1 MTVFQNFGQAVISA
15 LGHALDL
22 LLVFIPLLLGFLLI
36 MLVGYLIAAAL
47 SKAVTFLLRKIGFD
61 NLSNRIGL
69 TRLEQ
74 RMGVRLDPAGVLG
87 KIVFWFIL
95 LVFLVPATNALGL
108 TAVSGILNTMIA
120 YIPNV
125 FVAIL
130 VLFLG
135 TLAAT
140 FVADIVRGTT
150 ATANVG
156 NPNIFANIARYAI
169 MGFAALIA
177 LEQLQIAPALLNILF
192 TAIVGAAAI
201 AFGLAF
207 GLGGQDAARRWLART
222 EGTVASAASQ
232 IQAQQTANQLRS
244 PQQMNDAYQQP
255 QYNQVAQQPFNQ
267 PVQQPYNQPAQQ
279 PYNQPATQPYSDQP
293 TYDQGA
299 QPPLNRP
306 PTR

>member
-1 MTVFQNFGQAVISA
+1 MTVFNNFGEAVISA
-15 LGHALDL
+15 LGHALDIV
-22 LLVFIPLLLGFLLI
+22 LVFVPLLLGFLLI
-36 MLVGYLIAAAL
+36 LLVGYIIAAAL

-61 NLSNRIGL
+61 NLANRIGL
-69 TRLEQ
+69 SRLEQ
-74 RMGVRLDPAGVLG
+74 NMGVRLDAAGILG
-87 KIVFWFIL
+87 KIVFWFIF

-140 FVADIVRGTT
+140 FVADIVRG
-150 ATANVG
+150 ATASTNIG
-156 NPNIFANIARYAI
+156 NSNLFANVARYAI
-169 MGFAALIA
+169 IGFAALIA

-192 TAIVGAAAI
+192 TAIIGALAI

-207 GLGGQDAARRWLART
+207 GLGGQDAARRWLNRGESAVT
-222 EGTVASAASQ
+222 NAASQ
-232 IQAQQTANQLRS
+232 IQAQQSVNQASNARMQAQQTATQ
-244 PQQMNDAYQQP
+244 PQAYQQQAYP
-255 QYNQVAQQPFNQ
+255 QQ
-267 PVQQPYNQPAQQ
+267 
-279 PYNQPATQPYSDQP
+279 
-293 TYDQGA
+293 YDQTA
-299 QPPLNRP
+299 QVPFNRP

>member
-36 MLVGYLIAAAL
+36 LLVGYLIAAAL

-74 RMGVRLDPAGVLG
+74 RMRVRLDPAGVLG

-95 LVFLVPATNALGL
+95 LVFLVAATNALGL

-125 FVAIL
+125 FVAIR

-207 GLGGQDAARRWLART
+207 GLGGQDAARRWLNRG
-222 EGTVASAASQ
+222 ENTVSGAASQ
-232 IQAQQTANQLRS
+232 IQS
-244 PQQMNDAYQQP
+244 PQGMRNDGSAAQTSLQMP
-255 QYNQVAQQPFNQ
+255 SNQ
-267 PVQQPYNQPAQQ
+267 
-279 PYNQPATQPYSDQP
+279 
-293 TYDQGA
+293 
-299 QPPLNRP
+299 
-306 PTR
+306 TRTGRY

>member
-1 MTVFQNFGQAVISA
+1 MTVFNNFGEAVISA
-15 LGHALDL
+15 LGHALDIV
-22 LLVFIPLLLGFLLI
+22 LVFVPLLLGFLLI
-36 MLVGYLIAAAL
+36 LLVGYIIAAAL

-61 NLSNRIGL
+61 NLANRIGL
-69 TRLEQ
+69 SRLEQ
-74 RMGVRLDPAGVLG
+74 NMGVRLDAAGILG
-87 KIVFWFIL
+87 KIVFWFIF

-140 FVADIVRGTT
+140 FVADIVRG
-150 ATANVG
+150 ATASTNIG
-156 NPNIFANIARYAI
+156 NSNLFANVARYAI
-169 MGFAALIA
+169 IGFAALIA

-192 TAIVGAAAI
+192 TAIIGALAI

-207 GLGGQDAARRWLART
+207 GLGGQDAARRWLNRGESAVT
-222 EGTVASAASQ
+222 NAASQ
-232 IQAQQTANQLRS
+232 IQAQQSVNQASNARMQAQQTATQ
-244 PQQMNDAYQQP
+244 PQAYQQQAYP
-255 QYNQVAQQPFNQ
+255 QQ
-267 PVQQPYNQPAQQ
+267 
-279 PYNQPATQPYSDQP
+279 
-293 TYDQGA
+293 YDQQQAYPQQYDQTA
-299 QPPLNRP
+299 QVPFNRP